1 MQTRQWIHNIFGVD
15 IRIQI
20 NLEIRIRILDHFPFT
35 FCSWQS
41 VCSLSALAVYATE
54 MVNQVMLAV
63 NSNIKL
69 ETIWINLSVDCHT
82 FLIQLNL
89 DLTFLLYYWCSLSNW
104 LPVPIFSA
112 RCCCCGEKCVVEM
125 WQGICPRITVHRVS
139 LNILFAIS
147 IDSLIHLAERLE
159 LHLINNVK
167 LDTLNAEYILCKLRS
182 QPTNPVRMALKHYW
196 VWHRFSR

>member
-15 IRIQI
+15 IRIRI

-104 LPVPIFSA
+104 LPVPKFLRKMLLLRRKVRRRDVTRYMSPHH
-112 RCCCCGEKCVVEM
+112 CSPCV
-125 WQGICPRITVHRVS
+125 
-139 LNILFAIS
+139 
-147 IDSLIHLAERLE
+147 LE
-159 LHLINNVK
+159 
-167 LDTLNAEYILCKLRS
+167 Y
-182 QPTNPVRMALKHYW
+182 PNPACNFD
-196 VWHRFSR
+196 RFSDPSCWKVRATFN